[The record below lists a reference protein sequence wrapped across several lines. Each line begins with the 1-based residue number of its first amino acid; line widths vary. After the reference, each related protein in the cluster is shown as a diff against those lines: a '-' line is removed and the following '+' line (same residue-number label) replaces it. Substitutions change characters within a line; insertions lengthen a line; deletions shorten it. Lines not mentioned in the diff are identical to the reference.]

1 MTTETTNTAVAT
13 QNANL
18 PFKVE
23 EFTQIVKTAPD
34 TLTKN
39 QTSVK
44 RCNDAGKTLIDTI
57 DSIGEINSDE
67 LDAKAA
73 EFISKAKITVKNM
86 NERRSPLTQLLTKIQ
101 KEFTTLE
108 NQITLDNKNSFAA
121 KLQDYRNKYAAKK
134 LAEQKARE
142 EAERKRQAAENE
154 KSEYRAD
161 LALSMQKYFS
171 SFFEDKAVELSNLF
185 ANLTL
190 DNFDIDSQKVIDF
203 STDYN
208 SAEHFKG
215 FKDDFHFVYL
225 QKTDAD
231 KIKLEVVPPLMKD
244 FEKRFK
250 NDLQLLKDDLVI
262 RLSSKKK
269 ELDRIEELKK
279 EDAKAAALAEA
290 QARIREAEEKQKR
303 EEERKKKEAEEK
315 MKLEAQ
321 ASQADIFNSFSQTAA
336 AAPTSI
342 PDAKVTK
349 KIKVNNAKG
358 FLEVYQMWFIGEGAN
373 LPLAELEKI
382 HKKMLTFCEKKANK
396 DGEFIKSAFVEY
408 QDEIKAK

>member
-1 MTTETTNTAVAT
+1 MTTETQSAVAT

-23 EFTQIVKTAPD
+23 EFTKIIQTAPD
-34 TLTKN
+34 SLTKN
-39 QTSVK
+39 QTSVI
-44 RCNDAGKTLIDTI
+44 RCNDAGKTLLDTI
-57 DSIGEINSDE
+57 ESIGEINSDE

-86 NERRSPLTQLLTKIQ
+86 NDRRSPLTQLLTKIA

-108 NQITLDNKNSFAA
+108 NQITPDNKNSFAA

-171 SFFEDKAVELSNLF
+171 SYFEDKAVELSNLF
-185 ANLTL
+185 AGLTF
-190 DNFDIDSQKVIDF
+190 DNFDTQSKLVSDF
-203 STDYN
+203 STEYN

-215 FKDDFHFVYL
+215 FKDGFRFVYL
-225 QKTDAD
+225 QKPDID

-244 FEKRFK
+244 FEKRFR
-250 NDLQLLKDDLVI
+250 DDIQSMRDDFTLLLP
-262 RLSSKKK
+262 SKKK

-279 EDAKAAALAEA
+279 DDAKAAALAEA
-290 QARIREAEEKQKR
+290 QARIREAEENQKR

-315 MKLEAQ
+315 TKLEAQ
-321 ASQADIFNSFSQTAA
+321 ASQADIFASFSQTAA

-342 PDAKVTK
+342 PDAKVSK
-349 KIKVNNAKG
+349 KIKVHNAKG
-358 FLEVYQMWFIGEGAN
+358 FLEVYQMWFIGEGAT
-373 LPLAELEKI
+373 LPLEELEKI

-396 DGEFIKSAFVEY
+396 DNELIKSAFVEY
-408 QDEIKAK
+408 QDEVKAK